1 MGYIHVTNSGG
12 VGMKFDDG
20 IYVFIVLTAAFLLV
34 TFGAWALSEKR
45 HSEDALSL
53 SASEPKSIV

>member
-1 MGYIHVTNSGG
+1 
-12 VGMKFDDG
+12 MKFDDG
-20 IYVFIVLTAAFLLV
+20 IYVFIVLTAVFLLV

-45 HSEDALSL
+45 HSKDALSL